1 MKKMIYLLLFAI
13 MIICLAG
20 CGGSASYKDG
30 TYTGQSAMYE
40 GEDDGSGAGYGVVK
54 LTIKDNKITACE
66 YDTYEL
72 DGTLKDENYGKKDGE
87 VANQDFY
94 NRAQRAVR
102 AVPMYAEKLVETGDL
117 SKVDG
122 ISGATISYNEFK
134 EAVTDALNQAK
145 GK

>member
-1 MKKMIYLLLFAI
+1 MKKIAIFLFFVLLTAALTA
-13 MIICLAG
+13 
-20 CGGSASYKDG
+20 CGGSVTYKDG

-102 AVPMYAEKLVETGDL
+102 AVPMYAEKLLETGDL

-145 GK
+145 K

>member
-1 MKKMIYLLLFAI
+1 MKRIAELLMLGLLLVA
-13 MIICLAG
+13 LAACSG
-20 CGGSASYKDG
+20 TASYNDG

-40 GEDDGSGAGYGVVK
+40 GEDDGSGAGYGVVV
-54 LTIKDNKITACE
+54 LTLKDNKITACE
-66 YDTYEL
+66 YNTYEL

-94 NRAQRAVR
+94 NRAQRAR
-102 AVPMYAEKLVETGDL
+102 LACPKYAEQLVATGDL
-117 SKVDG
+117 KKVDG

-145 GK
+145 N

>member
-1 MKKMIYLLLFAI
+1 MKRITELLMLGLLVI
-13 MIICLAG
+13 VLAG

-40 GEDDGSGAGYGVVK
+40 GEDDGSGAGYGVVS
-54 LTIKDNKITACE
+54 LTLKDNKITACE
-66 YDTYEL
+66 YNTYEL

-94 NRAQRAVR
+94 NRAQRAR
-102 AVPMYAEKLVETGDL
+102 LACPKYAEQLVATGDL
-117 SKVDG
+117 KKVDG

-145 GK
+145 N

>member
-1 MKKMIYLLLFAI
+1 MKKITIMLIFGLLAAA
-13 MIICLAG
+13 LAA
-20 CGGSASYKDG
+20 CGGSAAYKDG
-30 TYTGQSAMYE
+30 SYTGQSAMYE

-54 LTIKDNKITACE
+54 LTIKDNKITECE
-66 YDTYEL
+66 YNTYEL

-102 AVPMYAEKLVETGDL
+102 AVPMYAEKLLETGDL
-117 SKVDG
+117 SKVDA

-134 EAVTDALNQAK
+134 EAVTDVLNQAK
-145 GK
+145 K

>member
-1 MKKMIYLLLFAI
+1 MKKIALFLFLGLLAVA
-13 MIICLAG
+13 LAA
-20 CGGSASYKDG
+20 CGGAVTYKDG

-54 LTIKDNKITACE
+54 LTITDNKITECE
-66 YDTYEL
+66 YNTYEL

-102 AVPMYAEKLVETGDL
+102 AVPMYAQKLLETGDL

-145 GK
+145 K

>member
-1 MKKMIYLLLFAI
+1 MKKFVGIIILGMIL
-13 MIICLAG
+13 ICLAG

-40 GEDDGSGAGYGVVK
+40 GEDDGSGAGYGVVS
-54 LTIKDNKITACE
+54 LTLKDNKITACE
-66 YDTYEL
+66 YNTYEL

-94 NRAQRAVR
+94 NRAQRAR
-102 AVPMYAEKLVETGDL
+102 LACPKYAEQLVATGDL

-122 ISGATISYNEFK
+122 ISGATISYTEFK
-134 EAVTDALNQAK
+134 EGVTDALNQAK
-145 GK
+145 K

>member
-1 MKKMIYLLLFAI
+1 MKRIAELLMLGLLVI
-13 MIICLAG
+13 VLAA

-40 GEDDGSGAGYGVVK
+40 GEDDGSGSGYGVVN
-54 LTIKDNKITACE
+54 LTLKDNKITACE
-66 YDTYEL
+66 YNTYEL

-94 NRAQRAVR
+94 NRAQRAR
-102 AVPMYAEKLVETGDL
+102 LACPKYAEQLVATGDL
-117 SKVDG
+117 KKVDG

-145 GK
+145 N

>member
-1 MKKMIYLLLFAI
+1 MKKIAQILIFGLLLI
-13 MIICLAG
+13 VLAG

-40 GEDDGSGAGYGVVK
+40 GEDDGSGAGYGVVS
-54 LTIKDNKITACE
+54 LTLKDNKITACE
-66 YDTYEL
+66 YNTYEL

-94 NRAQRAVR
+94 NRAQRAR
-102 AVPMYAEKLVETGDL
+102 LACPKYAEQLVSSGDL
-117 SKVDG
+117 KKVDV

-134 EAVTDALNQAK
+134 EAVTDAFNQAK
-145 GK
+145 N

>member
-1 MKKMIYLLLFAI
+1 MKKFAI
-13 MIICLAG
+13 FLFFVLSAVALAA
-20 CGGSASYKDG
+20 CGGTASYKDG
-30 TYTGQSAMYE
+30 SYTGQSAMYE

-54 LTIKDNKITACE
+54 LTIKDNKITECE
-66 YDTYEL
+66 YNTYEL

-102 AVPMYAEKLVETGDL
+102 AVPMYAEKLLETGDL

-145 GK
+145 K